1 MMTAAWLLWA
11 YPTPQAGLSDST
23 AEYAAQ
29 TPELGTVLNTSTSR
43 TNHFCFPKIILI
55 IQIIKKNL
63 TQSES
68 CLTHYRNIFFPLKSI
83 FIYVDAITNS
93 RPLPT

>member
-55 IQIIKKNL
+55 IQIIKK
-63 TQSES
+63 
-68 CLTHYRNIFFPLKSI
+68 THTVRVMSDSLYRNIIFPLKSI